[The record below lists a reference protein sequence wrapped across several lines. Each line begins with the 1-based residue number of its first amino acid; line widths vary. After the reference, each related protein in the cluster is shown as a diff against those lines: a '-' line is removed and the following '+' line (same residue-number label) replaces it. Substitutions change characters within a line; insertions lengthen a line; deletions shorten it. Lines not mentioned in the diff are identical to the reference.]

1 MPGDRGV
8 KMPEAGKGELVHIL
22 EDNPQVQKTLVRVVQ
37 SLGYKVT
44 TSSNAREA
52 MEVVTSDPRPDVVM
66 ADIILPSGQSGVDF
80 AEMLQKEQP
89 SAKIILMSGYPNFE
103 QERMEAK
110 GLHWPMLSKPLD
122 KSALA
127 DAFRTALA
135 GDPA

>member
-1 MPGDRGV
+1 
-8 KMPEAGKGELVHIL
+8 
-22 EDNPQVQKTLVRVVQ
+22 
-37 SLGYKVT
+37 
-44 TSSNAREA
+44 
-52 MEVVTSDPRPDVVM
+52 MEVVTSDPRPDVVL
-66 ADIILPSGQSGVDF
+66 ADIILPGGQSGVDF

-135 GDPA
+135 GDPALRIRFFWYFSDPRRATLACIRDSRNH